1 MVPSFF
7 FSEASTH
14 PIHIPTDLFL
24 LEIARTIDFV
34 RKIFSDK
41 FICVAKHKNV
51 DFANKSKSDKQ
62 PQVGLGTN
70 PMHRTLGGCGPYG
83 CTF

>member
-1 MVPSFF
+1 MVPSFFF

-14 PIHIPTDLFL
+14 PIHIPTDLVL
-24 LEIARTIDFV
+24 LGITRTIDFA

-62 PQVGLGTN
+62 PQVGLGRIRCIA
-70 PMHRTLGGCGPYG
+70 P
-83 CTF
+83 